1 MNSTANKK
9 HRSDIYASTISP
21 LVLFR
26 PSCSSFSESSSTRY
40 APEEEREKIAYG
52 EKQKAEKT
60 SEPRKRSGILA
71 IFLSLLSFLLADYGY
86 EQLFFSKWP
95 SRTPIFSSLHSA
107 NIARKKCSFA
117 SMRIVKKNRGK
128 NDDAVEIMIQ
138 MKAPVLSRVIFD
150 LYPRFFVRRETR
162 LHTRAF
168 KMAESLVGK
177 AAQVHSYRN
186 VQQIHIEHV
195 DLRIG
200 ISENAK
206 RLVIRFSDV

>member
-60 SEPRKRSGILA
+60 SGPRKRSGI
-71 IFLSLLSFLLADYGY
+71 FSFLPADYGY
-86 EQLFFSKWP
+86 EQLFFFQNGRLVRRFCRPCTLQTRPKEMLVCKYANRKEE
-95 SRTPIFSSLHSA
+95 SRD
-107 NIARKKCSFA
+107 
-117 SMRIVKKNRGK
+117 
-128 NDDAVEIMIQ
+128 NDDAVVSNIFAEITIQ
-138 MKAPVLSRVIFD
+138 MKAPVLSCVIFD
-150 LYPRFFVRRETR
+150 SYPRFFVRRETR
-162 LHTRAF
+162 LRTRAF

>member
-1 MNSTANKK
+1 MLVCKYANRKE
-9 HRSDIYASTISP
+9 
-21 LVLFR
+21 
-26 PSCSSFSESSSTRY
+26 ESR
-40 APEEEREKIAYG
+40 
-52 EKQKAEKT
+52 
-60 SEPRKRSGILA
+60 
-71 IFLSLLSFLLADYGY
+71 D
-86 EQLFFSKWP
+86 
-95 SRTPIFSSLHSA
+95 
-107 NIARKKCSFA
+107 
-117 SMRIVKKNRGK
+117 
-128 NDDAVEIMIQ
+128 NDDAVVSNIFAEITIQ
-138 MKAPVLSRVIFD
+138 MKAPVLSCVIFD
-150 LYPRFFVRRETR
+150 SYPRFFVRREAR

>member
-1 MNSTANKK
+1 MFLFLGIVIDAIRAGRGKGENRLRGKAKSGKNVGAQEKEWNLGYLFSPFLFPSGRLRLRAVVFFKMAVSYADFFVLALCK
-9 HRSDIYASTISP
+9 H
-21 LVLFR
+21 
-26 PSCSSFSESSSTRY
+26 
-40 APEEEREKIAYG
+40 
-52 EKQKAEKT
+52 
-60 SEPRKRSGILA
+60 
-71 IFLSLLSFLLADYGY
+71 
-86 EQLFFSKWP
+86 
-95 SRTPIFSSLHSA
+95 
-107 NIARKKCSFA
+107 ARKKCSFA

-128 NDDAVEIMIQ
+128 NDDAVVSNIFAEIMIQ

-150 LYPRFFVRRETR
+150 SYPRFFVRRETR